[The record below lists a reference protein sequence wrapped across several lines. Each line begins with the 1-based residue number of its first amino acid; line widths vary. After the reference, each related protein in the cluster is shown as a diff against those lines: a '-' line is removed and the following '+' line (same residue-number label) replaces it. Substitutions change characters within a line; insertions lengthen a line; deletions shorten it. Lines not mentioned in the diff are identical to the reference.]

1 MKHITNDK
9 NFKTKE
15 MNNDETKEVKDK
27 LLRMEQ
33 ENARKW

>member
-27 LLRMEQ
+27 LL
-33 ENARKW
+33 